1 MLYFHYDTCYH
12 RLDSSLQVIPMKN
25 TYRVRFLIAMVIFGT
40 IGLLRKSVPLSSST
54 VALARG
60 VIGSVILYAVSRFS
74 KVKASK
80 EAIKKNLLYLCLSG
94 AAIGFNWI
102 LLFESYNYASVATA
116 TLCYYL
122 APVLVILFAPFAIQ
136 ESISKKQ
143 LFWVFMALVG
153 MAMVSGVFGD
163 NGGTQLKGI
172 AFGVSSA
179 VLYAFVILLNKRIL
193 GLPALN
199 KTLIQLFIASV
210 AMVPYILLTED
221 FQRLQFETSAFVNL
235 MIIGVVHTG
244 LAYWL
249 YFSAVEKLEAHTVAL
264 FSYIDP
270 VVAILLSAFFLKEP
284 MTFLGAIGAVIILVS
299 AYCCEKS

>member
-1 MLYFHYDTCYH
+1 
-12 RLDSSLQVIPMKN
+12 MKN
-25 TYRVRFLIAMVIFGT
+25 INKIRFLIAMVIFGT
-40 IGLLRKSVPLSSST
+40 IGLLRKSVLLPSST
-54 VALARG
+54 VALTRG
-60 VIGSVILYAVSRFS
+60 IIGSLVLFAISSFS
-74 KVKASK
+74 SVKTPK
-80 EAIKKNLLYLCLSG
+80 ESLKKNFLYLALSG

-122 APVLVILFAPFAIQ
+122 APVLVILLAPIAIH

-153 MAMVSGVFGD
+153 MALVSGIFESSD
-163 NGGTQLKGI
+163 NTQFKGI

-179 VLYAFVILLNKRIL
+179 VLYAFVILLNKQIH
-193 GLPALN
+193 GIPALS
-199 KTLIQLFIASV
+199 KTLIQLAIASA
-210 AMVPYILLTED
+210 AMLPYVLLTED
-221 FQRLQFETSAFVNL
+221 FSVYSFNTSSIVNL
-235 MIIGVVHTG
+235 FIMGIVHTG

-270 VVAILLSAFFLKEP
+270 VVAILLSAFFLKES
-284 MTFLGAIGAVIILVS
+284 MTILGAIGAVIILVS
-299 AYCCEKS
+299 AYCCEKN